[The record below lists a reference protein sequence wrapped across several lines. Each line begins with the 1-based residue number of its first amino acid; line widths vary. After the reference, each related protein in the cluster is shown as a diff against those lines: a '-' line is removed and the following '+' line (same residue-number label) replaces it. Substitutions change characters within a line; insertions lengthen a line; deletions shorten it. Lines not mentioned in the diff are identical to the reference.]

1 MKKHSLWLPV
11 ILAVSGL
18 AGCNMQKGPAEQAVA
33 GAQAA
38 LNSARDAAQKYDPE
52 DLGSV
57 EAQLGQM
64 QDSFQKGDYA
74 GVLAAAPAMTT
85 AISNLKDKAAQ
96 KKADAEAAAAK
107 AKDDWGPASAA
118 VPKLV
123 EEIGKRVEA
132 LSKSKKLPKGVTK
145 DSVAAAKTGLDSLKS
160 MWSDAT
166 NASNSGDFTTAMA
179 KADAVRT
186 KAAEIMK
193 SLDMKPPAS

>member
-1 MKKHSLWLPV
+1 MKKSYVWL
-11 ILAVSGL
+11 LALIAALFV

-33 GAQAA
+33 GAEAA
-38 LNSARDAAQKYDPE
+38 LDGARDAAQKYDPE

-64 QDSFQKGDYA
+64 KDSFQKGDYA

-85 AISNLKDKAAQ
+85 AINGLKDKATQ
-96 KKADAEAAAAK
+96 KKADDEPPLAK

-118 VPKLV
+118 VPKMVDDL
-123 EEIGKRVEA
+123 GKKIDA

-145 DSVAAAKTGLDSLKS
+145 DNVAAAKTGLDSLKS
-160 MWSDAT
+160 MWNDAT

-179 KADAVRT
+179 KADAVKA
-186 KAAEIMK
+186 KAADIMK
-193 SLDMKPPAS
+193 SLGMTPPS